1 MWKCES
7 VYTVVPN
14 CPVANCSLSI
24 FSEPKCSIE
33 NGGDAFPLRVFSPWD
48 SASEKDINYVLTH
61 RRSWSVSWGQSQ
73 SGKGSP
79 QHSRSAL
86 SRGNTWKFPLDS
98 IQFGGSTGTS
108 SLAWEDKPSSG
119 RRWSTPSDHT
129 PTGTS
134 SFLAEKK
141 FHIQGEK
148 QPPPGTPRNPWKTF
162 NCFTMQCQGCLYCSN
177 KPISFGWIIV
187 LVLSS

>member
-1 MWKCES
+1 MWKCI
-7 VYTVVPN
+7 YTVVPN

-33 NGGDAFPLRVFSPWD
+33 NGGDAFPLRVFTPWD

-73 SGKGSP
+73 SGKDSP

-86 SRGNTWKFPLDS
+86 SRGNTWKFPFDG

-141 FHIQGEK
+141 FHTQGENLL
-148 QPPPGTPRNPWKTF
+148 QGHREIPGKLSIALLCNARAVFTVYYKGDQINPYLLAEYLPLQF
-162 NCFTMQCQGCLYCSN
+162 
-177 KPISFGWIIV
+177 
-187 LVLSS
+187 